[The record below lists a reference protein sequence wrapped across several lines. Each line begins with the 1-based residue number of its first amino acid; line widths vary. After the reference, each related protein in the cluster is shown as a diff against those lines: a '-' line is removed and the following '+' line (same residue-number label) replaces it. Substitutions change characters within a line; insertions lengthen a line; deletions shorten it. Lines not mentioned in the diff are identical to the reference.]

1 MTRRDWMTTTI
12 GGAVALP
19 AYAAAKPVRCT
30 ILDDRGAPVPVNAL
44 ARFHICDLLLRPS
57 PIDPKFAPGE
67 VLFDPIDRPFRI
79 SVPLRV
85 PGFGHVFLYA
95 DNRGAGY
102 TRASLAGNDGLLL
115 NYEFAAD
122 RLATVRRLAGEC
134 RSSGVVIPAS
144 TERRVKAAAELLQ
157 KADTARKDQPA
168 CARASMESLR
178 ESLWAGEG
186 LVFERARQRIAKQ
199 GPRPG
204 FLFGCNAFDFATG
217 PDWFRE
223 RYAGLFNYATIPFY
237 RGQVEPI
244 HGKPDYSKP
253 EAILNAMAGKHIM
266 IKGHPL
272 IFLEADSTPAWL
284 KNLSFAD
291 TKALCVSHV
300 REAISRF
307 RERIHTWDAINEAH
321 VQPETGKGMAGF
333 TRAQNVELTVAAL
346 RAARDTDPTCY
357 RVVNST
363 GTWTDYYMGR
373 KHAAWQ
379 QSVYDYLTMVKNA
392 GGEYDAVGLQY
403 YHAGR
408 DMLEFER
415 NLETFHG
422 FGKPIHITEAGY
434 SSSSEDP
441 TKSEWWG
448 GGIGGARFVW
458 HGDDFSEASQADW
471 FEQFYTIAYSKPWV
485 VAISTWDMT
494 DPAFIPNGGLV
505 KADGSPKESYGRVV
519 ALLRGWREMAATP

>member
-1 MTRRDWMTTTI
+1 
-12 GGAVALP
+12 
-19 AYAAAKPVRCT
+19 
-30 ILDDRGAPVPVNAL
+30 
-44 ARFHICDLLLRPS
+44 
-57 PIDPKFAPGE
+57 
-67 VLFDPIDRPFRI
+67 
-79 SVPLRV
+79 
-85 PGFGHVFLYA
+85 
-95 DNRGAGY
+95 
-102 TRASLAGNDGLLL
+102 
-115 NYEFAAD
+115 
-122 RLATVRRLAGEC
+122 
-134 RSSGVVIPAS
+134 
-144 TERRVKAAAELLQ
+144 
-157 KADTARKDQPA
+157 
-168 CARASMESLR
+168 
-178 ESLWAGEG
+178 
-186 LVFERARQRIAKQ
+186 
-199 GPRPG
+199 
-204 FLFGCNAFDFATG
+204 
-217 PDWFRE
+217 
-223 RYAGLFNYATIPFY
+223 
-237 RGQVEPI
+237 
-244 HGKPDYSKP
+244 
-253 EAILNAMAGKHIM
+253 
-266 IKGHPL
+266 
-272 IFLEADSTPAWL
+272 
-284 KNLSFAD
+284 
-291 TKALCVSHV
+291 V

-321 VQPETGKGMAGF
+321 VQPETGKGVAGF

-379 QSVYDYLTMVKNA
+379 QSVYDYLTMVKDA